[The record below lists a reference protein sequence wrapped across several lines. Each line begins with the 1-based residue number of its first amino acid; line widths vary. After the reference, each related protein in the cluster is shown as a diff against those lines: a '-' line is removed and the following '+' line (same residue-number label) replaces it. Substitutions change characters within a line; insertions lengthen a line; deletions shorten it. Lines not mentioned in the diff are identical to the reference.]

1 MFNQRAGKREGGGG
15 GDAQEVVRHSRYATR
30 LTLYERA
37 PELEVSVEE
46 FEAFALDRLQV
57 LRAIEDAQL
66 RGKGEDDVRKRV
78 NEALDRHLPLHTNRS
93 RLPPRQ
99 LVGER
104 RKDHVSHFILRL
116 AFSRTEELRA
126 WLVRYECALLKHR
139 FREADASERQELL
152 GAARLQLTHVA
163 PASRVAA
170 LGSGAEFY
178 AAHEQLFEVDF
189 ERVLDLVARSQVVL
203 RSGKAYVPQADVVA
217 LLAHE
222 FRQRL
227 TRALAVCAR
236 ALPQMGEDERLLP
249 VLQNLSSQSA
259 RAEYQS
265 PATGAMSAD
274 SVDDAAAAFPLCM
287 QHLHAQLLADHHL
300 RHGGRM
306 QLGLF
311 LKGIGLS
318 LPEALVYW
326 RRAFAAMSDDHFQ
339 KGYAYNIRHNY
350 GMEGRRADYTPY
362 SCHRIIMSN
371 PPGPGDHHGCPFR
384 HFSSDRL
391 HAVLR
396 RDRVPDAHLR
406 EIADLAA
413 AGHYQVA
420 CTRHLEAR
428 LLRAAPTDAPAPQVA
443 PVVSPNQ
450 FFDLCSAPTPS
461 SSA

>member
-1 MFNQRAGKREGGGG
+1 
-15 GDAQEVVRHSRYATR
+15 YAAR

-78 NEALDRHLPLHTNRS
+78 NEALEQHLPLHTNRS
-93 RLPPRQ
+93 RLSPRQ

-126 WLVRYECALLKHR
+126 WLVRYESALLKHR
-139 FREADASERQELL
+139 FREADAGERQELL
-152 GAARLQLTHVA
+152 GAARLQLAHVV
-163 PASRVAA
+163 PAERAVA

-178 AAHEQLFEVDF
+178 AMHEQLFEVDF

-203 RSGKAYVPQADVVA
+203 RGGKAYVPQGDVVA
-217 LLAHE
+217 LLLHE

-227 TRALAVCAR
+227 ARALAVCAR

-259 RAEYQS
+259 RAEYRS
-265 PATGAMSAD
+265 PATGAVSAD
-274 SVDDAAAAFPLCM
+274 SVDAAAANFPLCM

-311 LKGIGLS
+311 LKGIGLP

-326 RRAFAAMSDDHFQ
+326 RRAFAGMSDDHFQ

-391 HAVLR
+391 HAALR
-396 RDRVPDAHLR
+396 HDRVPDAHLR
-406 EIADLAA
+406 EITDLAA
-413 AGHYQVA
+413 SGHYQVA
-420 CTRHLEAR
+420 CTRHLE
-428 LLRAAPTDAPAPQVA
+428 
-443 PVVSPNQ
+443 
-450 FFDLCSAPTPS
+450 
-461 SSA
+461 